1 MAKALAPTML
11 RIGGT
16 DEDFLL
22 FSKNNTD
29 IKQQLSP
36 KIDYNTYYSNKLRRE
51 DLQNFS
57 MSASQWDAINE
68 FALET
73 GWEITFGLNVFL
85 RKNWPEGGWS
95 TTNAKQLMEYTISQ
109 GYKVNWELG
118 NGTSVLCVY
127 QFPLDNVCY
136 TNS

>member
-1 MAKALAPTML
+1 ML

-16 DEDFLL
+16 AQDFIL

-29 IKQQLSP
+29 INQPLSP

-68 FALET
+68 FALKT

-85 RKNWPEGGWS
+85 RKHWPEGGWS
-95 TTNAKQLMEYTISQ
+95 TTNAKQLMEYTVSQ
-109 GYKVNWELG
+109 GYQVNWELG
-118 NGTSVLCVY
+118 NGTSVLSV
-127 QFPLDNVCY
+127 
-136 TNS
+136 

>member
-1 MAKALAPTML
+1 ML

-29 IKQQLSP
+29 IK
-36 KIDYNTYYSNKLRRE
+36 
-51 DLQNFS
+51 
-57 MSASQWDAINE
+57 
-68 FALET
+68 
-73 GWEITFGLNVFL
+73 
-85 RKNWPEGGWS
+85 S

>member
-1 MAKALAPTML
+1 ML

-36 KIDYNTYYSNKLRRE
+36 KTDYNTYYNNKLRRE

-85 RKNWPEGGWS
+85 RKNWPGVQQMLNNSWS
-95 TTNAKQLMEYTISQ
+95 ILFLKDTKST
-109 GYKVNWELG
+109 G
-118 NGTSVLCVY
+118 N
-127 QFPLDNVCY
+127 
-136 TNS
+136 